1 MLPIWSNMTDK
12 RSREAY
18 ISTTVAS
25 KIQEMNVRQ
34 FGAEI
39 IARDKEAKTLWEKR
53 LEVRRISIY

>member
-1 MLPIWSNMTDK
+1 MTDK

-53 LEVRRISIY
+53 LEVRRISILLTL